1 MYIGENS
8 LENSLAFFFFP
19 FCEVEH
25 SLAVYLVS
33 RYKLKKLFCTY
44 AIEGMYKDAYIITVD
59 KGNILEATPDTY
71 QRIMYKCVL
80 MSSQDGILYSSQD
93 ECTTAALMDRNDC

>member
-1 MYIGENS
+1 
-8 LENSLAFFFFP
+8 
-19 FCEVEH
+19 
-25 SLAVYLVS
+25 
-33 RYKLKKLFCTY
+33 
-44 AIEGMYKDAYIITVD
+44 MYKDAYIITVD

-93 ECTTAALMDRNDC
+93 ECTTAALIDRNTVSTKYGIKMCQKIIYN